1 MTRSLPLPL
10 FLDVLYFHYGTV
22 SITVCNTQP
31 CPLHDFDRD
40 RDSNLCNVVKYIYKK
55 AKNRVTAAE
64 KGKEKRKF
72 QKKIIAILI
81 FFPSSSMPNYHVP
94 VSPSYQLEC

>member
-40 RDSNLCNVVKYIYKK
+40 RDSNLCNVVKCIYIYIQE
-55 AKNRVTAAE
+55 RIE
-64 KGKEKRKF
+64 LQQLRKEKKKGNFRRK
-72 QKKIIAILI
+72 L
-81 FFPSSSMPNYHVP
+81 SRS
-94 VSPSYQLEC
+94 